1 MIKPE
6 YYSWGAAPMR
16 FYHVHCKLV
25 LLACVFSII
34 SCFSNISS
42 VVSALN
48 EYGYSVPGVLILI
61 YVSIVS
67 LLSVVLLV
75 ISANGLQ
82 RQQWFGVRAWYA
94 AMLFPAASSVI
105 YGCLGF
111 SQWPEVCGSVLGI
124 LIVFFPIYVYYQKR
138 RPLFAVSK
146 PRTKAK
152 PEQEQLVN
160 PEPRQPDIFTEDG
173 QTIMPEFAAP
183 PIERP
188 VEKKVLPTRPIL
200 ALLVVVSVV
209 CVASIAGNIVQW
221 VNRQTENAELQK
233 NVSSLKKQIEVLEK
247 SRSDLSKTVDSL
259 TDDVDTYRD
268 RINDLEMPADVLL
281 TKIGFVYEDSGY
293 CHTYD
298 CPLYPYED
306 YDTFWA
312 HNVEYCEYIG
322 YPRCPRCWG

>member
-6 YYSWGAAPMR
+6 YYSWGSAPMR

-25 LLACVFSII
+25 LLACVLSII
-34 SCFSNISS
+34 SGFSNISS

-67 LLSVVLLV
+67 LLSVVLLA

-82 RQQWFGVRAWYA
+82 RQQWFGVQVWYA
-94 AMLFPAASSVI
+94 AMLLPAVDSVI
-105 YGCLGF
+105 SGCLGF
-111 SQWPEVCGSVLGI
+111 SQWLEVCGRILGI
-124 LIVFFPIYVYYQKR
+124 LIVFLPMYIYYQKR

-146 PRTKAK
+146 PHTK
-152 PEQEQLVN
+152 V
-160 PEPRQPDIFTEDG
+160 EPDLFTEDG

-183 PIERP
+183 PIKRP
-188 VEKKVLPTRPIL
+188 AEKKALPTRPVL
-200 ALLVVVSVV
+200 ALLVVVCVV

-221 VNRQTENAELQK
+221 SNRQTENAELQK
-233 NVSSLKKQIEVLEK
+233 NVSSLKKQIEILEK

-259 TDDVDTYRD
+259 TNDVDTYRD

-322 YPRCPRCWG
+322 YPKCPRCWG